1 MQQIRSNS
9 CINSELCLFPPDEEN
24 KCQYAVITS
33 CSSTHTELGKTIDAT
48 RTDFISVDK
57 EVLVNSPRAQRH
69 PCSRERH

>member
-9 CINSELCLFPPDEEN
+9 CINSELCLYLPDEEN

-48 RTDFISVDK
+48 RTDFICVDK
-57 EVLVNSPRAQRH
+57 EVPVNSPRAQRH
-69 PCSRERH
+69 PCSRERN